1 MTVTDRSAPA
11 SEIGRGPLSRWSA
24 TVYWAL
30 VIELL
35 ILLTSLPGLLALFLL
50 DRSVSDVPLAALC
63 LVPLGPALG
72 AATYAWRAYLVA
84 TPDQRDLAPASRFWR
99 GYRLSWRD
107 VLAWWVP
114 TLVVL
119 ALLAVNV
126 LHAGAVVGQV
136 WAIASLVVAVAL
148 LVWAGNALVLSALFA
163 FRTRDVV
170 RLAAYYLAAR
180 PVAALGNLTLVVLGA
195 TLAIVTTDR
204 LLLALATL
212 AIASLTRTATPVI
225 ADVTIRFT
233 SPHPADC

>member
-1 MTVTDRSAPA
+1 MTRASTTDPA

-24 TVYWAL
+24 AVYWAL

-35 ILLTSLPGLLALFLL
+35 VVLVSLPGLVALLLL
-50 DRSVSDVPLAALC
+50 DRSASNLPLAALC

-72 AATYAWRAYLVA
+72 AATYAWRAYLA
-84 TPDQRDLAPASRFWR
+84 AAPDERDLAPASRFWR

-126 LHAGAVVGQV
+126 AHAGAVVGRA
-136 WAIASLVVAVAL
+136 WAVASLVVAVAV
-148 LVWAGNALVLSALFA
+148 LVWAGNALVLSSLFA

-180 PVAALGNLTLVVLGA
+180 PRATFGTLTLVVLGA
-195 TLAIVTTDR
+195 TVATVLTDR

-212 AIASLTRTATPVI
+212 AVAAHVRTSTPLIEHTATH
-225 ADVTIRFT
+225 FT
-233 SPHPADC
+233 TPTPTP

>member
-1 MTVTDRSAPA
+1 MTVADRSTPA

-24 TVYWAL
+24 AVYWAL

-35 ILLTSLPGLLALFLL
+35 IVLTSLPGLLALALL
-50 DRSVSDVPLAALC
+50 DRSVSNAPLVALC

-72 AATYAWRAYLVA
+72 AATYAWRAYLVSP
-84 TPDQRDLAPASRFWR
+84 PDQRDLTPASWFWR

-114 TLVVL
+114 MLVVL
-119 ALLAVNV
+119 ALLAVDV
-126 LHAGAVVGQV
+126 LHAGAVVGQG
-136 WAIASLVVAVAL
+136 WAVASLVVAVAL
-148 LVWAGNALVLSALFA
+148 LVWAGNALVLSSLFA

-195 TLAIVTTDR
+195 TLATVTTDR
-204 LLLALATL
+204 LVLALATL
-212 AIASLTRTATPVI
+212 AVASLVRTATPVV
-225 ADVTIRFT
+225 ADVTARFT
-233 SPHPADC
+233 SPTD

>member
-1 MTVTDRSAPA
+1 MTVTDRSTPA

-24 TVYWAL
+24 AVYWAL

-35 ILLTSLPGLLALFLL
+35 IVLTSLPGLLALALL
-50 DRSVSDVPLAALC
+50 DRSVSNAPLVALC

-84 TPDQRDLAPASRFWR
+84 PADQRDLAPASWFWR

-114 TLVVL
+114 MLVVL
-119 ALLAVNV
+119 TLLAMNV

-136 WAIASLVVAVAL
+136 WATASLVVAVAL
-148 LVWAGNALVLSALFA
+148 LVWAGNALVLSALFS

-180 PVAALGNLTLVVLGA
+180 PVVALGNLTLVVLGT
-195 TLAIVTTDR
+195 TLATVTTDR
-204 LLLALATL
+204 LVLALATL
-212 AIASLTRTATPVI
+212 AVASLVRTATPLI
-225 ADVTIRFT
+225 TDATTHFT
-233 SPHPADC
+233 TP

>member
-24 TVYWAL
+24 AVYWAL

-35 ILLTSLPGLLALFLL
+35 ILLTALPGLVALALL
-50 DRSVSDVPLAALC
+50 DRSVADVPLAALC
-63 LVPLGPALG
+63 FVPLGPALG
-72 AATYAWRAYLVA
+72 AATYAWRAYLAA
-84 TPDQRDLAPASRFWR
+84 TPDERDLAPAARFWR

-114 TLVVL
+114 MLAVL
-119 ALLAVNV
+119 ALLAVNM
-126 LHAGAVVGQV
+126 LHAGAVVGQG
-136 WAIASLVVAVAL
+136 WAIASLVVGVAV

-180 PVAALGNLTLVVLGA
+180 PVAALGNLAVVVLGA
-195 TLAIVTTDR
+195 TVATLVTDR

-212 AIASLTRTATPVI
+212 AVAFLVRTATPVLE
-225 ADVTIRFT
+225 DVTTRFT
-233 SPHPADC
+233 IPSD